1 MADSPAPDSSP
12 ALEAAHNYAEHGWPV
27 FPCAPGAKVPA
38 IPAAHPEGDPARQTC
53 HGECGREGHGFW
65 DATTDHAQI
74 DKWWSRAP
82 ERNVAVATGAP
93 GPDVVDVD
101 NHGERGNGFS
111 AWNKAQH
118 EGLVRDPMAVV
129 QTPGGGLHAYFK
141 GTEQRSAKIPGQ
153 HLDFRAQGGYVVAP
167 PSRAGGRQYEVV
179 KHQPS
184 EATVDFGA
192 VRQLVEPQRQRTPV
206 RLPERAGRPHDV
218 GHLAGWVAE
227 LPEGNRNDG
236 LYWASCRAIEAG
248 DRTTLDAIAKAAQD
262 AGLAEREV
270 DRTIRSAL
278 RGAGR
283 SPEREREAG

>member
-1 MADSPAPDSSP
+1 MSDSPAPDTSTP
-12 ALEAAHNYAEHGWPV
+12 REAAHNYADAGWPV
-27 FPCAPGAKVPA
+27 FPCIPGEKVPA
-38 IPAAHPEGDPARQTC
+38 TAS
-53 HGECGREGHGFW
+53 GFH
-65 DATTDHAQI
+65 DATTDHARI
-74 DKWWSRAP
+74 DAWWKANP
-82 ERNVAVATGAP
+82 DRNVGIATGAP

-101 NHGERGNGFS
+101 NHGERGNGFA

-118 EGLVRDPMAVV
+118 EGLVRDPLAIV
-129 QTPGGGLHAYFK
+129 QTPSGGLHAYFK
-141 GTEQRSAKIPGQ
+141 GTDQRSAKVPSQ

-167 PSRAGGRQYEVV
+167 PSQAGGRRYEVV

-206 RLPERAGRPHDV
+206 RLPARDGRPHDV
-218 GHLAGWVAE
+218 GHLAGWVAQ

-236 LYWASCRAIEAG
+236 LFWAANRAIEAG
-248 DRTTLDAIAKAAQD
+248 DRTTLDAIAKAAKS

-278 RGAGR
+278 AGR
-283 SPEREREAG
+283 SPERQAEAS

>member
-1 MADSPAPDSSP
+1 MTDDSAPAAPDTSTP
-12 ALEAAHNYAEHGWPV
+12 REAAHNYAEAGWPV
-27 FPCAPGAKVPA
+27 FPCIPGEKVPA
-38 IPAAHPEGDPARQTC
+38 TAS
-53 HGECGREGHGFW
+53 GFK
-65 DATTDHAQI
+65 DATTDHGQI
-74 DKWWSRAP
+74 DNWWSRNP
-82 ERNVAVATGAP
+82 ERNVAIATGAP

-101 NHGERGNGFS
+101 NHGERGSGFG

-118 EGLVRDPMAVV
+118 EGLVRDPLAIV
-129 QTPGGGLHAYFK
+129 QTPSGGLHAYFK

-167 PSRAGGRQYEVV
+167 PSQAGGGRYEVV

-192 VRQLVEPQRQRTPV
+192 VRQLVEPQRQQTQV
-206 RLPERAGRPHDV
+206 RLPARDGRPRDV
-218 GHLAGWVAE
+218 AHLAGWVAG

-236 LYWASCRAIEAG
+236 LFWAANRAIEAG
-248 DRTTLDAIAKAAQD
+248 DRTTLDAIAKAAKS

-278 RGAGR
+278 AGR
-283 SPEREREAG
+283 SHERQAEAS